1 MTTLGVEVGLEP
13 MPRQRAK
20 VGMGRRENK
29 LRAPRELAGLPT
41 QLLGSVSRSWKSW
54 AHPAPLCSRP
64 HHSPNGRRHKDSFSP
79 MCSLLAGFRS
89 QAGVF
94 PTVHSVR
101 SVRLKSGEEVL
112 WASAGLVPRGAGGRT
127 SWYFRDTSC
136 KVDATTSL
144 S

>member
-13 MPRQRAK
+13 MPRQRAE

-29 LRAPRELAGLPT
+29 LRASRELAGLPT

-54 AHPAPLCSRP
+54 AHPAPLSVLEA
-64 HHSPNGRRHKDSFSP
+64 SPQPGWEKAQRDSFSP
-79 MCSLLAGFRS
+79 MCSLLASFRS
-89 QAGVF
+89 QAGGF

-112 WASAGLVPRGAGGRT
+112 WASAGLVPWGGRT

-144 S
+144 N